1 LSFIIFGKFSPK
13 PYYGWNSAQ
22 ITGPKNDSLS
32 DAAPVSS
39 RAEIRALKREED
51 STERSGGNVTAFR
64 ASKISKMED
73 TFRQIADSIT
83 SMATQDNFRDQINF
97 LTSDIK
103 EAKEVNDV
111 ERVQILI
118 AQRVEKR
125 KLYDE
130 IG

>member
-1 LSFIIFGKFSPK
+1 
-13 PYYGWNSAQ
+13 
-22 ITGPKNDSLS
+22 
-32 DAAPVSS
+32 
-39 RAEIRALKREED
+39 
-51 STERSGGNVTAFR
+51 
-64 ASKISKMED
+64 MED